1 MANTASKTLTESS
14 LFSQQRYCKVSLTA
28 CAKESFAFEISMPE
42 IHAHVAVAACQL
54 NQNDRCICFKMLLA
68 QAQELLWCTIAVV
81 MVGTQP
87 TGSVKNSTLHMC
99 GMTSSTTGASSRVL
113 TVAALLYLYGLL
125 AATLPVLSNGVMSS
139 LHHRHAHIQSHK
151 AGTNR

>member
-1 MANTASKTLTESS
+1 
-14 LFSQQRYCKVSLTA
+14 
-28 CAKESFAFEISMPE
+28 
-42 IHAHVAVAACQL
+42 
-54 NQNDRCICFKMLLA
+54 
-68 QAQELLWCTIAVV
+68 

-139 LHHRHAHIQSHK
+139 LHHKHARIQSHK
-151 AGTNR
+151 AGTNTFNAVTARLLSIAHISAQQAGWT